1 MNLAV
6 VQRARIAWL
15 VLAAMLMS
23 ALAPGISHA
32 LLAGPAG
39 PSLAVLVSGD
49 VCSIDA
55 AGGAGAAQV
64 AGGQAAP
71 HAPSGEHD
79 GDRLEH
85 CPYCLTHA
93 FQHTLPAGPSA
104 APPAAAATLL
114 ALPRLH
120 PPAPATPLAWR
131 TAHPRAPPLSA

>member
-1 MNLAV
+1 MSLTV
-6 VQRARIAWL
+6 VQRVRIAWL
-15 VLAAMLMS
+15 VVAAMLMS

-32 LLAGPAG
+32 LFAR
-39 PSLAVLVSGD
+39 PSVPPLAVLVGGD

-55 AGGAGAAQV
+55 AGTAQ
-64 AGGQAAP
+64 ASDEQAAP

-79 GDRLEH
+79 GYRLEH

-93 FQHTLPAGPSA
+93 FQHALPAGPSA
-104 APPAAAATLL
+104 ALPPTAATLL